1 MRKVVRYLLAIF
13 VIFTLNFIIPRTMPG
28 DPVTNLLGEN
38 YIVSEASLAE
48 LRAELGLDK
57 PLLHQYLDYWKNTL
71 RFELGHSYNLHDRVS
86 RIILSR
92 MPWTLLLMGLA
103 IILGAAAGIFL
114 GGLSGWGEDTLKN
127 RSSTLLF
134 ISVYSTPP
142 FFLSLLGLYL
152 FSFKLGIFPLKG
164 FYETGTFWDVVRHF
178 TLPVVVMAVYL
189 ASRYYLIM
197 RGSILQEKVK
207 PYVLY
212 ARAKGLF
219 GKEILYRHVF
229 KNASLPIV
237 TLVALDFGFVLSGA
251 LFVEIVFSMNGMG
264 TLIYDALLTRDYPVL
279 QGSFL
284 VITIVVVAANFIT
297 DMLYPVI
304 DPRVR
309 KRS

>member
-1 MRKVVRYLLAIF
+1 MRKIVRYLLAIF
-13 VIFTLNFIIPRTMPG
+13 VIFTLNFIIPRSMPG

-38 YIVSEASLAE
+38 YIASEESLAE

-57 PLLHQYLDYWKNTL
+57 PLLHQYLDYWKDTL
-71 RFELGHSYNLHDRVS
+71 RLELGHSYNLHDKVS
-86 RIILSR
+86 SIILSR
-92 MPWTLLLMGLA
+92 VPWTLLLMGLA

-114 GGLSGWGEDTLKN
+114 GALSGWRTDTIKS
-127 RSSTLLF
+127 RSLTLFLT
-134 ISVYSTPP
+134 SVYSTPP
-142 FFLSLLGLYL
+142 FYLSLLALYV

-164 FYETGTFWDVVRHF
+164 FYETGTFGDVLRHF

-197 RGSILQEKVK
+197 RGSIIQEKGK

-212 ARAKGLF
+212 AWAKGLY
-219 GKEILYRHVF
+219 GKEVLYRHVY
-229 KNASLPIV
+229 KNASLPIM

-264 TLIYDALLTRDYPVL
+264 TLIYDALMVRDYPVL

-284 VITIVVVAANFIT
+284 VITVMVVAANFVADI
-297 DMLYPVI
+297 LYPVI
-304 DPRVR
+304 DPRLR
-309 KRS
+309 ERR